1 MTATAHAERI
11 RAAKRAEAHQIGI
24 DDISISL
31 LVDRFYDRIQTDDLL
46 GPISAQHVADWS
58 QHLPRMKGF
67 WASIMIEPGRFR
79 GSPMQKHIALGILT
93 KAHFD
98 RWLALWDETVAQNV
112 ASPAAAER
120 FHTSAHRIADSLLT
134 GVLAQRGGL
143 AALRARSPKLAPL
156 ETKP

>member
-11 RAAKRAEAHQIGI
+11 RAAKRAEAHELGV
-24 DDISISL
+24 DDTSISL
-31 LVDRFYDRIQTDDLL
+31 LVDRFYARIQTDDLL
-46 GPISAQHVADWS
+46 GPIFAQHVANWS

-67 WASIMIEPGRFR
+67 WASIMIEPGRFS

-134 GVLAQRGGL
+134 GVLAERGGL
-143 AALRARSPKLAPL
+143 PALRTRATSPAPQ
-156 ETKP
+156 ETTP

>member
-1 MTATAHAERI
+1 MTATAHVERI
-11 RAAKRAEAHQIGI
+11 RAAKRAEAHEAGI
-24 DDISISL
+24 DDASISL
-31 LVDRFYDRIQTDDLL
+31 LVDCFYARIQTDDFL
-46 GPISAQHVADWS
+46 GPIFAQHVADWS

-67 WASIMIEPGRFR
+67 WASIMIEPGRFS

-98 RWLALWDETVAQNV
+98 RWLTLWDETVGLNV
-112 ASPAAAER
+112 ANPGAAER
-120 FHTSAHRIADSLLT
+120 FRISAHRIADSLLT

-143 AALRARSPKLAPL
+143 AALRTRAPTPAPL